1 MATDNFTE
9 NDYENTLIAL
19 LSGELIVNEVDII
32 VI

>member
-19 LSGELIVNEVDII
+19 LSGELIANEVDII